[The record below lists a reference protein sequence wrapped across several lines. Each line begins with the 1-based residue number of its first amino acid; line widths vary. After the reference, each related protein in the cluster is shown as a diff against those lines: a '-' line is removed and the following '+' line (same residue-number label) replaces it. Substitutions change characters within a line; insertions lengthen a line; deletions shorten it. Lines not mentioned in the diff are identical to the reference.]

1 LANPAGLESEGG
13 KVTTSERGRALFG
26 RIRRIRHIGKITAL
40 VAVVTLLCAG
50 YALGG
55 PPASQ
60 TTDHSARFAQPG
72 DASSKYVNGGAAE
85 AMATVAPAADYGT
98 DTQSTGDGSSG
109 SVPYTA
115 AADGSVIIKT
125 GQLSLEVADVDKAVG
140 EAQAAVSAAGGYVS
154 SSNRSGSGD
163 YASATIT
170 FRIPA
175 AKWDDTLAALR
186 KVGSKVLS
194 EQTDA
199 VDVTMQVVDLNARID
214 NLQKTEQ
221 ALQAIMDRATTV
233 KDVLDVQTQLSQTQ
247 GEIEQLTAQRDHLN
261 DQAAMST
268 LTVTMSLPG
277 PTVTTQATQDWT
289 FGDQVDQAVAALVRI
304 GQGIAT
310 IGVWAVIVALPV
322 AFGLLVLFVLY
333 LIARRA
339 FRRGGRTEA
348 PAA

>member
-1 LANPAGLESEGG
+1 
-13 KVTTSERGRALFG
+13 VTTSEIGRAFFS

-40 VAVVTLLCAG
+40 VAVAALLCVG

-60 TTDHSARFAQPG
+60 ATNLTARFAQTPA
-72 DASSKYVNGGAAE
+72 DVSSKSVNGGAAE
-85 AMATVAPAADYGT
+85 AMPTSAPALDYGT
-98 DTQSTGDGSSG
+98 DTQSAGDGSSG
-109 SVPYTA
+109 SLPYTA

-140 EAQAAVSAAGGYVS
+140 EAQAAVAAAGGYVS

-170 FRIPA
+170 FRVPA
-175 AKWDDTLAALR
+175 TKWDDTLAALR

-214 NLQKTEQ
+214 NLKKTEQ
-221 ALQAIMDRATTV
+221 ALQAIMEKATTV

-289 FGDQVDQAVAALVRI
+289 LGDQVDQAVAALVRI

-333 LIARRA
+333 VIARRA
-339 FRRGGRTEA
+339 FRRGNRTEA